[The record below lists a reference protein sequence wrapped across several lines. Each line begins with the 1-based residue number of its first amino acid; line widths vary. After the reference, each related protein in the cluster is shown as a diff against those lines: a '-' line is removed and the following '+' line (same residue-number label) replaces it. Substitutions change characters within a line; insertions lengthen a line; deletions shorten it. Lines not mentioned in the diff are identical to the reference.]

1 MSSGSNESS
10 GTGCCHMC
18 ATAFTADTIIH
29 STSTLFLRPSEYPL
43 LTQNTNKKRCVRTET
58 ALETL
63 MVKSEEKKK
72 LSISIS
78 LACWVAVLLVGRL
91 LYSWP
96 KPECV
101 SDIMCVA
108 LFFLFLVY
116 LNYIF
121 RHILHSLFRLRQY
134 FASFLW

>member
-1 MSSGSNESS
+1 
-10 GTGCCHMC
+10 MC

-72 LSISIS
+72 VIDFYFVGLLGRSTFGRS
-78 LACWVAVLLVGRL
+78 AALLVAQTRV
-91 LYSWP
+91 
-96 KPECV
+96 CV
-101 SDIMCVA
+101 
-108 LFFLFLVY
+108 
-116 LNYIF
+116 
-121 RHILHSLFRLRQY
+121 
-134 FASFLW
+134 